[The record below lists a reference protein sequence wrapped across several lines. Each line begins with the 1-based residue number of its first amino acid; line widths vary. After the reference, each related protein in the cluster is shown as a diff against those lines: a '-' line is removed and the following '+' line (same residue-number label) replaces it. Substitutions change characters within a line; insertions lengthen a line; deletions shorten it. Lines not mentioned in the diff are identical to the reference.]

1 MGGHTVLSGNYLRAP
16 SAKSDWIFWS
26 LARLID
32 LTKSQKK
39 KKSIHVSTGS
49 RDYSPGSLTGAKQ
62 GIVVLTDLTSSW
74 GLGKMAPQRRA
85 RARTHRPETPVVWP
99 FNGTDTSTLPCRS
112 PHIYHGQLCAAGQ
125 VLVCTCSPVRRL
137 GVMGSGGQGP
147 KVVAQASAEDRVR
160 SAPLWGPYEAQRAK
174 KSGRGGSTGGGDL
187 LPNHIG
193 TPGNL

>member
-1 MGGHTVLSGNYLRAP
+1 
-16 SAKSDWIFWS
+16 
-26 LARLID
+26 
-32 LTKSQKK
+32 
-39 KKSIHVSTGS
+39 
-49 RDYSPGSLTGAKQ
+49 
-62 GIVVLTDLTSSW
+62 
-74 GLGKMAPQRRA
+74 MAPRRRA
-85 RARTHRPETPVVWP
+85 RARTYRSEMPVVWP

-125 VLVCTCSPVRRL
+125 VLVCSCSPVRRL

-187 LPNHIG
+187 LPNHID

>member
-1 MGGHTVLSGNYLRAP
+1 M
-16 SAKSDWIFWS
+16 
-26 LARLID
+26 
-32 LTKSQKK
+32 
-39 KKSIHVSTGS
+39 STGS

-74 GLGKMAPQRRA
+74 GLEKMAPQRRA

-125 VLVCTCSPVRRL
+125 VLVCSFSPVRRL